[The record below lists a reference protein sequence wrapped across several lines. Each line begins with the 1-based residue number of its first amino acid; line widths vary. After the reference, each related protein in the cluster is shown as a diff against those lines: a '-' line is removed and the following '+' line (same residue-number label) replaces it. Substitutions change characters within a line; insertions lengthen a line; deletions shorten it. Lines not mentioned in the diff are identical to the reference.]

1 MKVAGSKHRTRAVRT
16 LRSRPDVAVVV
27 ARLQSYSAT
36 DFQPC
41 PGTDD
46 EDDVKPCSHRIRRCA
61 ALRAS
66 FYRNVP
72 QDAATRIRHARFR
85 SQIIV
90 PLATFSLVSLGPR
103 GSWNFLDDSSMFD
116 HDSTLL

>member
-1 MKVAGSKHRTRAVRT
+1 LPEVNTEHAPSELSDHDQMLLLLLRACNRAAQQIFNHVQGRMTRTM
-16 LRSRPDVAVVV
+16 LSRVHTVSGA
-27 ARLQSYSAT
+27 ARLY
-36 DFQPC
+36 
-41 PGTDD
+41 
-46 EDDVKPCSHRIRRCA
+46 V
-61 ALRAS
+61 RAS

-90 PLATFSLVSLGPR
+90 PLAAFSLVSLGPR